1 MFYNAL
7 FLLILKYFK
16 NWCLVIFII
25 CSNAIAKWGEQKKE
39 VQIKQDKKDIKIGDF
54 IDIKKMKVK
63 SISNMLGKANPVFN
77 ISNNRILLV
86 LSSYLYSFSLRS
98 I

>member
-1 MFYNAL
+1 M
-7 FLLILKYFK
+7 
-16 NWCLVIFII
+16 
-25 CSNAIAKWGEQKKE
+25 KE
-39 VQIKQDKKDIKIGDF
+39 VQINQDRKDIKIEDF

-63 SISNMLGKANPVFN
+63 SISIMLEKANPVFN
-77 ISNNRILLV
+77 ISNIRILLV